1 MRKALNENR
10 TVQLVL
16 IGVTLAAA
24 GLLMAARMKSGGA
37 EVATSAPAATAAPEA
52 GLGSATS
59 SADPAALAATSTS
72 AATAAPVSG
81 VATASSVPTE
91 LLPPPPADLL
101 RAYSRG
107 DAIALLVVRGGG
119 IEDALVRGYLGGL
132 EGQPGVAVYATR
144 AEHIARYASLTQ
156 GVNVNR
162 VPALVV
168 VKPRRLS
175 GGQPTATV
183 SYGFRSA
190 QSIVQAVHDALYEG
204 GKATYYPR

>member
-16 IGVTLAAA
+16 IGVTLVAA
-24 GLLMAARMKSGGA
+24 GVLMVARMQSGGA
-37 EVATSAPAATAAPEA
+37 DTATSSPAATAPEA
-52 GLGSATS
+52 GLGSATG
-59 SADPAALAATSTS
+59 SADAAALAATSTS

-81 VATASSVPTE
+81 VATGSSVPTE

-119 IEDALVRGYLGGL
+119 IEDALVRGYLRGL
-132 EGQPGVAVYATR
+132 EGQSGVAVYATR

-175 GGQPTATV
+175 GAQPRATV

-190 QSIVQAVHDALYEG
+190 QSIVQAVHDALYDG
-204 GKATYYPR
+204 GNATYYPR